1 MCESRFA
8 VFSIA
13 RAKSDLTNAS
23 VPAGTLVSRWLGGN
37 WLSCYAG

>member
-13 RAKSDLTNAS
+13 KHSDLTNAS
-23 VPAGTLVSRWLGGN
+23 VPAGTLAPAGRRELG
-37 WLSCYAG
+37 CAAMQAD